1 MQLQRA
7 MAAEAEAAREARAK
21 VGGEGE
27 GEEEGEEEG
36 EGEEVNSS
44 VTSVGSQATG
54 GQGAHSA
61 RWIRPRKTGRS
72 RVSSS
77 CASFSSFKIH
87 TSELIS
93 IGS

>member
-1 MQLQRA
+1 MSTALPVRVVYLMDTQEEEEEEQ
-7 MAAEAEAAREARAK
+7 
-21 VGGEGE
+21 EGE
-27 GEEEGEEEG
+27 QEG
-36 EGEEVNSS
+36 EVNSS

>member
-1 MQLQRA
+1 MTTSRMSTALPVRVVYLMDTQEEEEEEQ
-7 MAAEAEAAREARAK
+7 
-21 VGGEGE
+21 EGE
-27 GEEEGEEEG
+27 QEG
-36 EGEEVNSS
+36 EVNSS